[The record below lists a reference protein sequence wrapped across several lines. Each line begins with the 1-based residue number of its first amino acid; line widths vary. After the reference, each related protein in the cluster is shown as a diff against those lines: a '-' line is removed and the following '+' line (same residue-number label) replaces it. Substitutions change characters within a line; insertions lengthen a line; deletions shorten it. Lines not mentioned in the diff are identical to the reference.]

1 MQSWPTRTEKRPTM
15 SQHDFSAVVAALE
28 AAAAERRTAL
38 DLLIA
43 ASDRASRMADAQAR
57 VAEAPSR
64 VAIFVGHG
72 KRALWLGTALSV
84 VLLAG
89 GVAARIAHPAFLG
102 PAALTGLSDAISSSP
117 NSAPDLGRLPKPES
131 APEIGDELHDL
142 PRSDSERRAVDGWAS
157 ILRVWM
163 TRFGTRRGATPTCP
177 APMARPSRSH
187 LANRDAPD
195 APIIYPEDLPGWAAV
210 KMDAEIARVLGES
223 CPWIEP
229 YEA

>member
-131 APEIGDELHDL
+131 APDTATSYTIFRDRTVNGVPLTAGHLYFESGDQIWAEAWCYTEL
-142 PRSDSERRAVDGWAS
+142 PGRQS
-157 ILRVWM
+157 
-163 TRFGTRRGATPTCP
+163 
-177 APMARPSRSH
+177 ARPSRSIWQTAKRPTRQSPTPRICRAGQ
-187 LANRDAPD
+187 L
-195 APIIYPEDLPGWAAV
+195 
-210 KMDAEIARVLGES
+210 
-223 CPWIEP
+223 
-229 YEA
+229 

>member
-43 ASDRASRMADAQAR
+43 ASGRASRMADAQAR
-57 VAEAPSR
+57 AAEAPSR

-102 PAALTGLSDAISSSP
+102 PATLTGLSDAISSSP

-131 APEIGDELHDL
+131 APETADELHDF
-142 PRSDSERRAVDGWAS
+142 PGSDSERRAVDRRAS
-157 ILRVWM
+157 LLRVLE
-163 TRFGTRRGATPTCP
+163 TRFGLRRGVTPSCP
-177 APMARPSRSH
+177 APTVRPSRSIWQTAKRPTRQSPTPRICRAGQ
-187 LANRDAPD
+187 L
-195 APIIYPEDLPGWAAV
+195 
-210 KMDAEIARVLGES
+210 
-223 CPWIEP
+223 
-229 YEA
+229 

>member
-1 MQSWPTRTEKRPTM
+1 M

-131 APEIGDELHDL
+131 APDMATNYTIFRDRTVNGVPLVAGHLYFESGDQIWAQAWCYTEL
-142 PRSDSERRAVDGWAS
+142 PGAVGET
-157 ILRVWM
+157 IKIN
-163 TRFGTRRGATPTCP
+163 
-177 APMARPSRSH
+177 
-187 LANRDAPD
+187 LANREAPD
-195 APIIYPEDLPGWAAV
+195 APITYPEDLPGWAAV
-210 KMDAEIARVLGES
+210 KMDAEIARVLGEEL
-223 CPWIEP
+223 PLD
-229 YEA
+229 

>member
-1 MQSWPTRTEKRPTM
+1 M

-43 ASDRASRMADAQAR
+43 ASGRASRMADAQAR

-102 PAALTGLSDAISSSP
+102 PATLTGLSDAISSSP

-131 APEIGDELHDL
+131 APEVETNYTIFRERTVNGVPLVAGHEYVESDDQIWDHAWCYTDL
-142 PRSDSERRAVDGWAS
+142 PGRNGET
-157 ILRVWM
+157 IKL
-163 TRFGTRRGATPTCP
+163 T
-177 APMARPSRSH
+177 

-195 APIIYPEDLPGWAAV
+195 APIIYPQDAPGWAAV
-210 KMDAEIARVLGES
+210 KMDAEIARVLGEG